1 MHWSTQE
8 LSAFFA
14 SPVLPPETSDL
25 PHKLRFEDELISGE
39 LWINPEE
46 NYALVMVYRGSGRQ
60 ELFEFSVPCRLI
72 KSDVLTGGTP
82 ALFFFTGELART
94 EDCSLYITKDKESQF
109 AFYPALRPVSTHA
122 QHQ

>member
-60 ELFEFSVPCRLI
+60 ELCEFSVPCRLI

-109 AFYPALRPVSTHA
+109 AFYPAL
-122 QHQ
+122 